1 MKASPLNFPN
11 KKVVF
16 IGNKYNKE
24 RIAAVYNGDVYTIT
38 NLTPDI
44 HKDDRQERKN
54 EIEKT
59 LYAVF
64 SKYTPTQKPRK
75 QHGGL

>member
-1 MKASPLNFPN
+1 
-11 KKVVF
+11 VIF
-16 IGNKYNKE
+16 IATKYEQEKFN
-24 RIAAVYNGDVYTIT
+24 AVYYGDVYTII

-54 EIEKT
+54 EIEKA

-64 SKYTPTQKPRK
+64 SKYTSNPK
-75 QHGGL
+75 QDGRR